1 MDSTSILNNFIMTP
15 RNTLRNFSPDKSG
28 NLFKM
33 KSIKKINQMIIIP
46 GIKNRSNNLTSNENL
61 CAIYDFINTNRV
73 NLPDGLVSRSVGE
86 ADDKLNV
93 FIARSYQV

>member
-1 MDSTSILNNFIMTP
+1 MSMNTS
-15 RNTLRNFSPDKSG
+15 RNFFPDLSG
-28 NLFKM
+28 NLYKT

-46 GIKNRSNNLTSNENL
+46 GITKRSNNLTSTENL

-93 FIARSYQV
+93 FIAKSYEVKFSNFMSE